1 MTDVARFPVG
11 SSVTADL
18 ARNALPLPHGAMT
31 TCIVYHTSTPGSTA
45 VNVMM

>member
-18 ARNALPLPHGAMT
+18 ARNASPLPHGGMT
-31 TCIVYHTSTPGSTA
+31 TVIVYRASTPGSTA